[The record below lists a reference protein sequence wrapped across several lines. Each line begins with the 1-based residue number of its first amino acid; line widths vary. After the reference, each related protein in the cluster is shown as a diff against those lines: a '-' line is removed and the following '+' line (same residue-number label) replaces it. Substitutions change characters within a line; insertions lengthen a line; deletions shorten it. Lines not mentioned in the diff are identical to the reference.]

1 MFYSFITWVSGDW
14 VLQIQTKSNKLEP
27 SWFFHVLNSFWHANT
42 MLKGYLKLA
51 VVEGSLK
58 IMWQIGHIGN
68 QMKYLEV
75 IALILPFAFVF
86 FLLLRQVSSSSF
98 TGKQNKLSQAK
109 TAMDSF
115 KFKHKQIRGG
125 NGTLI
130 KLFVITLRSKI
141 DTEKMWEN
149 CAFFFNAV
157 CRQAAVAKKDVEYG
171 TADYKGF

>member
-1 MFYSFITWVSGDW
+1 
-14 VLQIQTKSNKLEP
+14 
-27 SWFFHVLNSFWHANT
+27 

-51 VVEGSLK
+51 VVESSLK

-98 TGKQNKLSQAK
+98 KGKQNKLSQAK

-125 NGTLI
+125 NGMLI
-130 KLFVITLRSKI
+130 KL
-141 DTEKMWEN
+141 W
-149 CAFFFNAV
+149 
-157 CRQAAVAKKDVEYG
+157 
-171 TADYKGF
+171 